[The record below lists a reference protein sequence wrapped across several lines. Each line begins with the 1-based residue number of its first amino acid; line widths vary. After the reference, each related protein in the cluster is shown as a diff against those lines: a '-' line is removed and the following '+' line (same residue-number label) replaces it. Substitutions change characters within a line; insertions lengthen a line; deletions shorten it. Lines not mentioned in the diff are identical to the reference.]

1 MDEKNPQALT
11 MAYKRV
17 VGKSMKIKELEITP
31 DMTEEQVDH
40 MVKFLAEAKA
50 EREGGDWKQFLK
62 GQRWYVEDLVKFSGM
77 TGEERLNLE
86 YSMSFPEI
94 ASEGEMISALNA
106 LI

>member
-1 MDEKNPQALT
+1 MEDKNPQALT

-31 DMTEEQVDH
+31 DMTEEAIDA

-50 EREGGDWKQFLK
+50 DREGGDWKQSLK

-77 TGEERLNLE
+77 SAEERLNLE

-94 ASEGEMISALNA
+94 ASEGEMIGALKS